1 MASTPG
7 WTDEE
12 VREFVYAYECQPWG
26 TRQAWLDRQGVS
38 RGRFKRWR
46 NAVFDGDLDRGLIPR
61 EGSPMTSPTERR
73 KIAKARERDQAETEQ
88 LRARVRELER
98 ANEALGKAIGL
109 LHQLN
114 VEEPATPETSEPND
128 SSRKKTNS

>member
-12 VREFVYAYECQPWG
+12 VREFVYAYERQPWG
-26 TRQAWLDRQGVS
+26 TRRAWLDGQGVS
-38 RGRFKRWR
+38 WGRFKRWR

-73 KIAKARERDQAETEQ
+73 KIAKARERDQVETEQ
-88 LRARVRELER
+88 LRARVRELEQ

-128 SSRKKTNS
+128 SSGKRTHS